1 MGTDC
6 CAIEHNSREAE
17 IATLLFAITDKE
29 DANELDMTMDISI
42 HPLGFNCCSSIL
54 LLPFASLKLGI

>member
-6 CAIEHNSREAE
+6 CAIEQKSREAE
-17 IATLLFAITDKE
+17 IATLLLAITDNE

-42 HPLGFNCCSSIL
+42 HPLGFNCCSNIL
-54 LLPFASLKLGI
+54 LLPLASLELSI

>member
-1 MGTDC
+1 MGTDGR
-6 CAIEHNSREAE
+6 ASEHNSSEAE
-17 IATLLFAITDKE
+17 ITILLLAITDKE

>member
-1 MGTDC
+1 MGTDGR
-6 CAIEHNSREAE
+6 AIEYNSREAE
-17 IATLLFAITDKE
+17 IVILLLAITDKE

-54 LLPFASLKLGI
+54 LLPFASRTLNI